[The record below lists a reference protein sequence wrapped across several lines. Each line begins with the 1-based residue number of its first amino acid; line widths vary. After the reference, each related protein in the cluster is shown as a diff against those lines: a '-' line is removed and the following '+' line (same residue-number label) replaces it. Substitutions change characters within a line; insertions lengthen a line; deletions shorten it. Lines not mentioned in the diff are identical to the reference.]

1 MAEELALE
9 LKNACAFTDI
19 KKFKLKCLQCNECF
33 SGSGAAKDHC
43 KNTGHI
49 NFTEVNAWSSNN

>member
-49 NFTEVNAWSSNN
+49 NFTEVNA